1 MSNIYHTFI
10 LAACDGTAAIWQRC
24 RSLGKN
30 RIDFTAVVVVVFVGV
45 AATICCIVAGRSTF
59 AY

>member
-1 MSNIYHTFI
+1 MSNIRFSFI

-30 RIDFTAVVVVVFVGV
+30 RIDVAVIVVVFVGI